1 MLKIKAMQATEKFW
15 SIKLKAWSASNSI
28 WNYNVLQQL
37 TGALFTHHNVIQVPR
52 TKGSWGDKGGQ
63 TLQFSFRQKNLD
75 AVRIVQHDPNSKEN
89 CPSHFQ
95 YFPFFLFLFENLNF
109 IWNSKIPWHFPD
121 ILAKIQFS
129 LTDYEIPWQFPD
141 LEKF

>member
-1 MLKIKAMQATEKFW
+1 MTQTVKKTALAIF
-15 SIKLKAWSASNSI
+15 SIP
-28 WNYNVLQQL
+28 
-37 TGALFTHHNVIQVPR
+37 LF
-52 TKGSWGDKGGQ
+52 
-63 TLQFSFRQKNLD
+63 
-75 AVRIVQHDPNSKEN
+75 
-89 CPSHFQ
+89 
-95 YFPFFLFLFENLNF
+95 FFFLFENLNF

>member
-1 MLKIKAMQATEKFW
+1 MTQTVKKTAQAIF
-15 SIKLKAWSASNSI
+15 SIF
-28 WNYNVLQQL
+28 
-37 TGALFTHHNVIQVPR
+37 LF
-52 TKGSWGDKGGQ
+52 
-63 TLQFSFRQKNLD
+63 
-75 AVRIVQHDPNSKEN
+75 
-89 CPSHFQ
+89 
-95 YFPFFLFLFENLNF
+95 FLFENLNF